1 MGIDS
6 KGLKAAACCAMM
18 EANRWR
24 AVAKK
29 IEDEMGLF
37 REKIVILSYVA
48 ELYLKSILMYNDIN
62 IMENENKKKKK
73 GPGHNLFELYKLL
86 PENIKNTLLHELKL
100 ESIIV
105 KDFYT
110 GQVKKIYN
118 SLEEILE
125 LISNNFIDLRYNY
138 EQYAKRTAYFSDR
151 WCNR

>member
-6 KGLKAAACCAMM
+6 KGLNAAACCAMI
-18 EANRWR
+18 EANRWK

-29 IEDEMGLF
+29 IEDEKGLF

-62 IMENENKKKKK
+62 IMENNKKKK
-73 GPGHNLFELYKLL
+73 GPGYKLFDLYKLL
-86 PENIKNTLLHELKL
+86 PENIKNILLHELKL
-100 ESIIV
+100 EPIIV

-118 SLEEILE
+118 SLDEILE

-138 EQYAKRTAYFSDR
+138 EQYAKRKNYFS
-151 WCNR
+151 N

>member
-18 EANRWR
+18 EANRWK

-29 IEDEMGLF
+29 IEDEKGLF

-62 IMENENKKKKK
+62 IMENNKKNK
-73 GPGHNLFELYKLL
+73 GPGHKLFDLYKLL
-86 PENIKNTLLHELKL
+86 PENIKNIFLHELKL
-100 ESIIV
+100 EPITV

-110 GQVKKIYN
+110 GQVKRIYN
-118 SLEEILE
+118 SLDEILE

-138 EQYAKRTAYFSDR
+138 EQYAKRKTYFS
-151 WCNR
+151 N